1 MLKKT
6 LISMAMVLLFVTV
19 CLADDLLSGH
29 WAGKIMD
36 QYDVAFDFKADAAKL
51 TGNVTG
57 PDGQTAPISD
67 GVIKADSIFFK
78 MAGQTGEKLDIKGR
92 LKGDVLSISFSVN
105 GMDIACDLKKTAP
118 AK

>member
-29 WAGKIMD
+29 WTGKIMD

-57 PDGQTAPISD
+57 PDGTSNPISD

-78 MAGQTGEKLDIKGR
+78 MPGQSGDKLDVKGK
-92 LKGDVLSISFSVN
+92 LKGEVLSISFNVS
-105 GMDIACDLKKTAP
+105 GMDIACDLKKTASTR
-118 AK
+118 